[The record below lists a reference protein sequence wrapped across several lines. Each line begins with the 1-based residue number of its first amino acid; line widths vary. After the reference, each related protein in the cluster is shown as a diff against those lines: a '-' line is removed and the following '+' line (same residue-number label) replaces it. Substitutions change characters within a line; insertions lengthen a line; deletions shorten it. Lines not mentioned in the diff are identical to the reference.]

1 MASTVSRRMLVSRN
15 VMSQA
20 EENGWYGR
28 ASLFLV
34 IKFNQEYDDY
44 FKSLQD
50 VHCFYSAISVRL
62 PGNNS
67 LINRLILRILTSLEI
82 FLNYK
87 SYCRLPGL
95 TNVYNNGTTEPAKN
109 IFSSYVLMFQL
120 TRGL

>member
-1 MASTVSRRMLVSRN
+1 MQDLILVFLPILHFIVLHETWSGL
-15 VMSQA
+15 VQ
-20 EENGWYGR
+20 
-28 ASLFLV
+28 LFYLP
-34 IKFNQEYDDY
+34 Y

-95 TNVYNNGTTEPAKN
+95 TNVYNNGTTEPGKN